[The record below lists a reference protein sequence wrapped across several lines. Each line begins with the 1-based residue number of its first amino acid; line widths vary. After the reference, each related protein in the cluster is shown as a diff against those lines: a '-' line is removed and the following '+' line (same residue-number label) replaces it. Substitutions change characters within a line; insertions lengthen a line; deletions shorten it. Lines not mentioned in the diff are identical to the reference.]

1 MNNPAIPP
9 INLPK
14 GVTLPDRVYHA
25 IAALQPELLE
35 KHGLTANSPTLEYLR
50 ANYITVNE
58 PDILRLF
65 KLATLVSLETDP
77 VLITGETGTGK
88 GIFAEAIARGRPGR
102 FVTLNVT
109 SLPDQL
115 VESELFGHV
124 KGAFTGADR
133 DKTGLLS
140 IAENGTVLLDEIGDL
155 PLSLQPKLLRAVQQ
169 KIIRRVGDT
178 QDMPISC
185 RFLCATH
192 RDLLSLT
199 KLWEN
204 TKGKEGFRPDLYWRL
219 AVYQLRLLPLTARP
233 VEVISIMC
241 ERLGAPIAEIF
252 PAAVLAPNAHWSNG
266 DKLAGN
272 YRELYARVKQYQL
285 QQKLANWQLA

>member
-14 GVTLPDRVYHA
+14 NITLPDRVYHA
-25 IAALQPELLE
+25 LAAIQPALLE

-58 PDILRLF
+58 PEVIRLF

-178 QDMPISC
+178 QDVPISC

-219 AVYQLRLLPLTARP
+219 AVYQLYLPCLASRP
-233 VEVISIMC
+233 IEVCYEMC
-241 ERLGAPIAEIF
+241 KRLG
-252 PAAVLAPNAHWSNG
+252 VPNEALLYFADLFKNVSQ
-266 DKLAGN
+266 LSGN